1 MNHLFNQKVISAQA
15 VTRKMSSSSGSG
27 AIPFA
32 SHSGTL
38 VTLTDGSRHLIHK
51 GTGST
56 FATRAN
62 NPTIIT
68 PASSMRTSN
77 WRNVG
82 PAYRPGTTVGKMMN
96 NGQYSAL
103 RNNCNDAT
111 ANMPNAP
118 VQTTKIFG
126 ISAGIKPK
134 K

>member
-32 SHSGTL
+32 SHSGTQ
-38 VTLTDGSRHLIHK
+38 VTLADGSKYLIHK

-56 FATRAN
+56 FATRAGN
-62 NPTIIT
+62 ATVIT
-68 PASSMRTSN
+68 PASNMQTSN
-77 WRNVG
+77 WQNVG
-82 PAYRPGTTVGKMMN
+82 PVYRPGTTVGKMMN

-118 VQTTKIFG
+118 VQTTKTFG
-126 ISAGIKPK
+126 VSTGIKPK